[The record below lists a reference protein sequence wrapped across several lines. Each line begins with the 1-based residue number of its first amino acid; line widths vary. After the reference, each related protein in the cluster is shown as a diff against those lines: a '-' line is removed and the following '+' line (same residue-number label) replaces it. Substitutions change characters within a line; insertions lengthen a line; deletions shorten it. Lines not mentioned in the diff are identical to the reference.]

1 MVGGGPYRR
10 WGVRSCIPSCSCG
23 RYRCGARNGSEVTVL
38 AGIRERLNY
47 ANVMATIAV
56 FGVLAGGG
64 AYAASQI
71 GPKDI
76 AKNAVR
82 AKHVKKGQIK
92 AKHLARSS
100 VRTPKIQDGA
110 VTAAKLAD
118 GVAVSGPQGPP
129 GADLLGAMS
138 GDTLVASS
146 STVYC
151 ALDSGTAPFGEC
163 TVSGERET
171 LSPNRTITLSDFYA
185 ESLSPAESTII
196 FTVRVDDV
204 ATTLGCTIASSS
216 DSCAPS
222 SGSVAVPAHSRLSVQ
237 VLNNAFAGG
246 RRVFWTV
253 TVS

>member
-1 MVGGGPYRR
+1 LPGYPGGVIVAALASDRKG
-10 WGVRSCIPSCSCG
+10 
-23 RYRCGARNGSEVTVL
+23 TVL
-38 AGIRERLNY
+38 AGIRERLTY

-56 FGVLAGGG
+56 FAVLAGGG

-71 GPKDI
+71 GPSDI

-92 AKHLARSS
+92 AKHLAPGS

-138 GDTLVASS
+138 GDTFVASA

-151 ALDSGTAPFGEC
+151 ALDGGSVPSGEC

-185 ESLSPAESTII
+185 ESLSPAVSTII

-237 VLNNAFAGG
+237 VVNNAFAGG

-253 TVS
+253 TAS